1 LYGVNDAEAKSYNTL
16 LEERLESAGT
26 GWRARAT
33 PLLELLPNTHMALT
47 SDDVS
52 RIAQLAR
59 IEVTP
64 AETQQVLAQLQSIFT
79 LIEELQA
86 VDTRGIEPM
95 SHPQDVVLRLREDA
109 VTERD
114 EHESFQRLAPQVEA
128 GLYLVPKV
136 IE

>member
-1 LYGVNDAEAKSYNTL
+1 MGAEGKSYNTL
-16 LEERLESAGT
+16 LEEYVGSAGPV
-26 GWRARAT
+26 WRCVDHI
-33 PLLELLPNTHMALT
+33 PTHDHPMAL
-47 SDDVS
+47 SLDDVS

-59 IEVTP
+59 LEATP
-64 AETQQVLAQLQSIFT
+64 EEAQRFLAQLQSIFR
-79 LIEELQA
+79 LIEELQS

-95 SHPQDVVLRLREDA
+95 SHAQNASSRLREDQ

-114 EHESFQRLAPQVEA
+114 QHELFQSIAPQVEA

>member
-1 LYGVNDAEAKSYNTL
+1 
-16 LEERLESAGT
+16 
-26 GWRARAT
+26 
-33 PLLELLPNTHMALT
+33 MAL
-47 SDDVS
+47 SLEDVN

-59 IEVTP
+59 IEVTQ
-64 AETQQVLAQLQSIFT
+64 AEAERVLAQLQSIFG
-79 LIEELQA
+79 LIEELQS

-95 SHPQDVVLRLREDA
+95 SHAQDLASRLREDE

-114 EHESFQRLAPQVEA
+114 QHDLFQSIAPQVDA

>member
-1 LYGVNDAEAKSYNTL
+1 
-16 LEERLESAGT
+16 
-26 GWRARAT
+26 
-33 PLLELLPNTHMALT
+33 MAL
-47 SDDVS
+47 SLDDVS

-59 IEVTP
+59 LEATADE
-64 AETQQVLAQLQSIFT
+64 AERFLAQLQSIFG
-79 LIEELQA
+79 LIEELQS

-95 SHPQDVVLRLREDA
+95 SHPQNASSRLREDH

-114 EHESFQRLAPQVEA
+114 QHEVFQSIAPQVEA